1 MKKLFVAVLSVIT
14 PLLLYADV
22 VELTTGEKLEG
33 KIIEKDESGVTLK
46 VPYGLI
52 IIEKEFVKSVTTDEQ
67 EEKKTPD
74 KDKSGDK
81 KKEDKEKELEKRAL
95 KTRVERWMKSRNKLI
110 CSTCGGDGNAKCKYC
125 KGTGKQLA
133 DKFNKTTR
141 G

>member
-33 KIIEKDESGVTLK
+33 KIIQKDESGVTLK
-46 VPYGLI
+46 VPYGRI
-52 IIEKEFVKSVTTDEQ
+52 IIEKEYIKSITTDEQ
-67 EEKKTPD
+67 EEKKADDNKPD
-74 KDKSGDK
+74 
-81 KKEDKEKELEKRAL
+81 DKEKKEKDTELEERAL

-110 CSTCGGDGNAKCKYC
+110 CSTCGGDGKAKCKYC
-125 KGTGKQLA
+125 KGTGKQYA